1 MKTFVIRLAY
11 VGALLFL
18 IGCTD
23 NSETVI
29 ENNKEITSNN
39 LNDNLELSYTDPE
52 EDGTEETP
60 EEE

>member
-23 NSETVI
+23 NSETIIDEKI
-29 ENNKEITSNN
+29 ELTP
-39 LNDNLELSYTDPE
+39 NDELGLSYTDPDSNGT
-52 EDGTEETP
+52 DGDDSDEYE
-60 EEE
+60 